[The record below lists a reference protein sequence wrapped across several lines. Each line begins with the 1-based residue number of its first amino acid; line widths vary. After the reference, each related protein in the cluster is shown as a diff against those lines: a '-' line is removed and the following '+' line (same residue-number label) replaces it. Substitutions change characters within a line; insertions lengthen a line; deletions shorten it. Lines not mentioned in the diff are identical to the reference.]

1 MQKTS
6 QLTTFRVNGKLYG
19 LDVRSVQEVVKP
31 MPLAPVPHAPPFVMG
46 LINLRG
52 QIATAIG
59 LLELFEVGQSR
70 SEQAMNIICNM
81 NGGLVSLFADE
92 IGDVLE
98 VANLKQEGVPPSLP
112 TSIRK
117 LATGG
122 YQVKD
127 EFLVELDIGKIASTI
142 GVTAPIPS

>member
-117 LATGG
+117 LAAGG

-127 EFLVELDIGKIASTI
+127 EFLVELDIGKIASSI
-142 GVTAPIPS
+142 GVTAPSPS